1 VGGVDPAGQG
11 GRGVHQAEAEE
22 LTMLD
27 TTPVAATI
35 KHLISTGTTEQVLLG
50 NKASLGSVEALLTA
64 RAHLH
69 PGKVLSSPQSFAQL
83 SRKPRNDRIRAGWP
97 CGFTNPTAFKKRGQ
111 IIDGDI
117 VMVRRKDLQGTKN
130 I

>member
-1 VGGVDPAGQG
+1 
-11 GRGVHQAEAEE
+11 
-22 LTMLD
+22 MLD

-35 KHLISTGTTEQVLLG
+35 KHLISTGATEQVLLG

-69 PGKVLSSPQSFAQL
+69 PGKVLSSPQSFVQL

-97 CGFTNPTAFKKRGQ
+97 MRLYKSYGFQETGQ

>member
-1 VGGVDPAGQG
+1 
-11 GRGVHQAEAEE
+11 
-22 LTMLD
+22 MLD

-69 PGKVLSSPQSFAQL
+69 PGKVLRL
-83 SRKPRNDRIRAGWP
+83 STEFRAAFTRSDP
-97 CGFTNPTAFKKRGQ
+97 CRLAMRLYKSYGFQETGQ

-117 VMVRRKDLQGTKN
+117 VMVRRRTCEEQRT
-130 I
+130 